1 MMNIITFDTEEWYS
15 EFKGLQ
21 RPEEYALFDE
31 KLDQILE
38 SLERNKTKG
47 TFFCVGQ
54 LAVHFPEVIKKIQKQ
69 GHEIGCHSNVH
80 NWLNKMS
87 YEDCLADTKSAV
99 DAIEQCAGVKVL
111 SYRAPAFS
119 IGKKNQWAFDI
130 LTECGIERD
139 SSVFPASR
147 DFGGFPDFG
156 QQQPCII
163 RHNGITIKEYPI
175 PMTTV
180 LGKKVAYSGG
190 GYFRFFP
197 LSFVKN
203 TMVKTEYAMTYFHIR
218 DLLMESK
225 SVMTKERYE
234 AVFKEKGSLKAR
246 YIRYFKS
253 SVGKKQSMSKLMK
266 LIDQVE
272 FVNLNEADKMIDW
285 GKAPVVELVD

>member
-1 MMNIITFDTEEWYS
+1 MRIITFDTEEWYT
-15 EFKGLQ
+15 EYKGLK
-21 RPEEYALFDE
+21 RPKEYALFDL

-38 SLERNKTKG
+38 SLERNGTKG

-54 LAVHFPEVIKKIQKQ
+54 LAVHFPEVIRKIQKH

-87 YEDCLADTKSAV
+87 YEECLADTKKAV
-99 DAIEQCAGVKVL
+99 DAIEQCTGEKIL

-119 IGKKNQWAFDI
+119 IGKKNLWAFDI
-130 LTECGIERD
+130 LAECGIQRD
-139 SSVFPASR
+139 SSVFPAVR
-147 DFGGFPDFG
+147 DFGGIPDFG
-156 QQQPCII
+156 KQCPCVIH
-163 RHNGITIKEYPI
+163 HNGITIKEFPI

-197 LSFVKN
+197 LDFVKK
-203 TMVKTEYAMTYFHIR
+203 TMSKADYSMTYFHIR
-218 DLLMESK
+218 DLLVESN

-234 AVFKEKGSLKAR
+234 AVFKEKGTFKAR

-253 SVGKKQSMSKLMK
+253 SVGKKQAMSKLMK
-266 LIDQVE
+266 LIDQVD
-272 FVNLNEADKMIDW
+272 FVNLAEADKTVDW
-285 GKAPVVELVD
+285 NKAPVVEFS

>member
-1 MMNIITFDTEEWYS
+1 MNIITFDTEEWYT

-31 KLDQILE
+31 KFDQILE
-38 SLERNKTKG
+38 SLDRKGTKG

-54 LAVHFPEVIKKIQKQ
+54 LAVHFPDVLKKIQRN

-80 NWLNKMS
+80 NWLNKMT
-87 YEDCLADTKSAV
+87 YEECLADTKTAV
-99 DAIEQCAGVKVL
+99 DAIEQCIGEKVL

-119 IGKKNQWAFDI
+119 IGKKNLWAFDI
-130 LTECGIERD
+130 LAECGIERD
-139 SSVFPASR
+139 SSVFPAAR

-156 QQQPCII
+156 QHKPCIV
-163 RHNGITIKEYPI
+163 RHNGISIKEYPI

-197 LSFVKN
+197 LGFVRN
-203 TMVKTEYAMTYFHIR
+203 TMNKSDYAMTYFHIR
-218 DLLMESK
+218 DLLVESK

-234 AVFKEKGSLKAR
+234 AVFKEKGTLKAR
-246 YIRYFKS
+246 YMRYFKS
-253 SVGKKQSMSKLMK
+253 SVGKKQAMSKLLK
-266 LIDQVE
+266 LIEQVD
-272 FVNLNEADKMIDW
+272 FVNLAEAERTIDW
-285 GKAPVVELVD
+285 KEASVVELID

>member
-1 MMNIITFDTEEWYS
+1 MNIITFDTEEWYT

-21 RPEEYALFDE
+21 RSEEYALFDE

-54 LAVHFPEVIKKIQKQ
+54 LAVHFPEVIRKIQKN

-80 NWLNKMS
+80 NWLNKMT
-87 YEDCLADTKSAV
+87 YEECLTDTKNAV
-99 DAIEQCAGVKVL
+99 DAIEQCVGTKVL

-119 IGKKNQWAFDI
+119 IGRKNQWAFDI
-130 LTECGIERD
+130 LAECGIERD
-139 SSVFPASR
+139 SSVFPAIR
-147 DFGGFPDFG
+147 DFGGFSDFG
-156 QQQPCII
+156 QQKPCVIH
-163 RHNGITIKEYPI
+163 HNGITIKEFPI
-175 PMTTV
+175 PMTTL

-197 LSFVKN
+197 LGFVKKN
-203 TMVKTEYAMTYFHIR
+203 MAKTDYAMTYFHIR

-234 AVFKEKGSLKAR
+234 AVFKEKGTLKAR
-246 YIRYFKS
+246 YMRYFKS
-253 SVGKKQSMSKLMK
+253 SVGKKQAMSKLMK
-266 LIDQVE
+266 LINQVD
-272 FVNLNEADKMIDW
+272 FVNLAEADNMINW